1 MMMTNH
7 LMVCLSKES
16 YHASSLD
23 RNTIEVITTT
33 KPNTMPKKAKE
44 AIINS
49 ENGLKQFQPWL
60 KPQFLNYGS

>member
-1 MMMTNH
+1 
-7 LMVCLSKES
+7 MVCLSKES

-33 KPNTMPKKAKE
+33 KPNTMPKKATE
-44 AIINS
+44 AIINP

-60 KPQFLNYGS
+60 KPQ

>member
-7 LMVCLSKES
+7 FMVCLSKES

-23 RNTIEVITTT
+23 RNTIEVTTIT
-33 KPNTMPKKAKE
+33 KPNTMPKKATE
-44 AIINS
+44 AIINP

-60 KPQFLNYGS
+60 KPQ